1 MKFNERLKS
10 IREQRGLTQVQL
22 AEQSGVS
29 TRMIQNYEGGTN
41 RPRIEIAEK
50 IAKALNI
57 TADEL
62 LGNSGMLIVEAEKKG
77 GAKSAR
83 DMQSLVNEVIGMFAG
98 GELPK
103 EDMDAYMSAI
113 SNAYFKSVEANK
125 KFTPKKHRK

>member
-1 MKFNERLKS
+1 MKFSERLKTN
-10 IREQRGLTQVQL
+10 RENRGLTQVQL
-22 AEQSGVS
+22 AELSGVS
-29 TRMIQNYEGGTN
+29 ARMIQNYEAGQH

-50 IAKALNI
+50 LAAALNI

-77 GAKSAR
+77 GAKTAR
-83 DMQSLVNEVIGMFAG
+83 DVQSLVNEVVGMFAG

-113 SNAYFKSVEANK
+113 SNAYFQSLEVNK
-125 KFTPKKHRK
+125 KYTPKKYRK